1 MPSDQVCHR
10 NHSSSSVQST
20 LTMTSSNNRF
30 ALLEDE
36 AEIQPEHG
44 AEDALESPV
53 STIPE
58 MKCKKKKKKKAKRRI
73 RIPPDGEEDIT
84 HTTRYCIL

>member
-1 MPSDQVCHR
+1 
-10 NHSSSSVQST
+10 
-20 LTMTSSNNRF
+20 MTSSYNRF

-36 AEIQPEHG
+36 VEVQPEHG

-58 MKCKKKKKKKAKRRI
+58 MKCKKKKKKKKAKQRI
-73 RIPPDGEEDIT
+73 QIPPDGEEDIT
-84 HTTRYCIL
+84 HTTRYCITL